1 MEARKETGVAGAE
14 ARRERA
20 REIGERVFSDAGSAG
35 SLPRVRAEL
44 LQLAPLLM
52 REPRLRKTIADIGV
66 PDEAKKGF
74 LRALF
79 ENRVDP
85 HTLSLLESL
94 VGEEGLAWRLPAVVE
109 DLAIQATLAE
119 AQQDGTLEEVEGE
132 LFRFARLLQERS
144 DLRSALS
151 DPVLPAGNKGALLE
165 ELLEGK
171 VAGATLIL
179 LRRAVAP
186 PGDPVARIQELAD
199 RAASR
204 RGRVMVEARTAVELD
219 AERRGRL
226 ARALSG
232 VTGRDV
238 DLEVTV
244 DAQVVGGVMA
254 RVGDEIIDGTIRRR
268 LELALEQIAG

>member
-1 MEARKETGVAGAE
+1 MRSPMVGKWPSGTRALRMTSTRMVVPG
-14 ARRERA
+14 ARR
-20 REIGERVFSDAGSAG
+20 
-35 SLPRVRAEL
+35 
-44 LQLAPLLM
+44 
-52 REPRLRKTIADIGV
+52 
-66 PDEAKKGF
+66 
-74 LRALF
+74 
-79 ENRVDP
+79 
-85 HTLSLLESL
+85 
-94 VGEEGLAWRLPAVVE
+94 
-109 DLAIQATLAE
+109 AIQ
-119 AQQDGTLEEVEGE
+119 V
-132 LFRFARLLQERS
+132 ARVTPLS
-144 DLRSALS
+144 IRSALS

-204 RGRVMVEARTAVELD
+204 RGRVMVAARTAVELD

-244 DAQVVGGVMA
+244 DPRVVGGVMA